1 RKPPSFAHRAPELT
15 NQKVSFSTK
24 MAASCSR
31 ILELAKTQCRIFS
44 LNFNPQRLRL
54 GNKVLRQRLRG
65 PALAAWY
72 PRKTVSFR
80 DLQDAYRPLGLT
92 VFDEY
97 EDDREEAIQIA
108 KLRGK
113 GRPKKKR
120 TAAGMIPI
128 PVQRLLLTSIQN
140 HDRRRRRNR
149 QDHTGV

>member
-1 RKPPSFAHRAPELT
+1 
-15 NQKVSFSTK
+15 
-24 MAASCSR
+24 MALLLRYPADD
-31 ILELAKTQCRIFS
+31 LKTQCRIFS

-97 EDDREEAIQIA
+97 EDDREE
-108 KLRGK
+108 
-113 GRPKKKR
+113 R
-120 TAAGMIPI
+120 TAAGMTLIL
-128 PVQRLLLTSIQN
+128 VQRLLLTSIQN

-149 QDHTGV
+149 QDHTGVTMSYVVGIQQTQLSLRSVDTP